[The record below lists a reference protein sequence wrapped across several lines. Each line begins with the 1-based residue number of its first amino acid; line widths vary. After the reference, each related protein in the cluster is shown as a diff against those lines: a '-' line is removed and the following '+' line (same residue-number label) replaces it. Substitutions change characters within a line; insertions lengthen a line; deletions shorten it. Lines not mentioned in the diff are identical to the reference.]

1 MSNNFGNQPQSNG
14 NRSDPGSNGQAPNRP
29 AGSLLRDYARQSSQV
44 SPQYNKEEREGPRRG
59 FSRHRTPFLLFLI
72 VALLVLVGGVSFATL
87 HQTGAQAASPVI
99 QQISHDPFT
108 NSTSQHHTQVEPDT
122 FSSGSTVVSAFQ
134 SGRFYAG
141 GGSSGIS
148 WATSTNA
155 GLTWQGGTLPGIT
168 VYTGG
173 SYARVSD
180 PAVAHDAAHGTWL
193 IASLAAKTTFD
204 GVNGSTAV
212 IVSRS
217 TNGGLTWNKPVLVAA
232 SGSSNNF
239 DKDWIVCD
247 QHPASPFYGR
257 CYAEWD
263 DAANHGR
270 IFMSFSTNGGLTWS
284 RPVSPTSQSFSAIG
298 GQPLVMP
305 NGYVIVPIY
314 GYDLATGAEG
324 LYSYRSTNGGASWTN
339 LLKIA
344 RSTYSAAS
352 AFYRGG
358 SLPSADIDH
367 AGKVYLAWAGCYFEP
382 KCMADDIVLTTTT
395 DGLTWAPLQ
404 RIPLDAVGSGVE
416 HITAGLAVDSST
428 SGSGAHLAVTYYYWP
443 HAGCSAS
450 TCQISVGFASSING
464 GATWSQHQTL
474 AGPML
479 ATWWANTNQG
489 YMTGD
494 YIATAISPST
504 HLAVTVFPVARAPSG
519 QTRNE
524 FMEGAS
530 LSVTGGTLRLFALN
544 LAGTA
549 PQGTYTKHY
558 RTAH

>member
-1 MSNNFGNQPQSNG
+1 M
-14 NRSDPGSNGQAPNRP
+14 GSF
-29 AGSLLRDYARQSSQV
+29 S
-44 SPQYNKEEREGPRRG
+44 KRR
-59 FSRHRTPFLLFLI
+59 TYFLAFLI
-72 VALLVLVGGVSFATL
+72 STLLVLVGGVSFATL
-87 HQTGAQAASPVI
+87 HQASAQVASAAI
-99 QQISHDPFT
+99 QQISNDPFT

-122 FSSGSTVVSAFQ
+122 FASGSTVVSAFQ

-155 GLTWQGGTLPGIT
+155 GLTWQRGTLPGIT
-168 VYTGG
+168 VYAGG

-180 PAVAHDAAHGTWL
+180 PVVAYDSAHGSWL

-212 IVSRS
+212 LVSRS

-239 DKDWIVCD
+239 DKDWMVCD
-247 QHPASPFYGR
+247 QYPASPFYGR

-270 IFMSFSTNGGLTWS
+270 ILMSSSINGGLTWS
-284 RPVSPTSQSFSAIG
+284 RPVSPTSQSFSALG
-298 GQPLVMP
+298 GQPLVQP
-305 NGYVIVPIY
+305 NGNVIVPIY
-314 GYDLATGAEG
+314 GYDLKTGAEG
-324 LYSYRSTNGGASWTN
+324 LYSYRSTTGGASWTN

-344 RSTYSAAS
+344 SSTYSSAS

-358 SLPSADIDH
+358 SLPSAAIDQQ
-367 AGKVYLAWAGCYFEP
+367 GKVYLAWAGCYFEP
-382 KCMADDIVLTTTT
+382 NCNADDLVLTTTT
-395 DGLTWAPLQ
+395 DGLTWTSLQ

-428 SGSGAHLAVTYYYWP
+428 SGSAAHLAVTYYSWP
-443 HAGCSAS
+443 YAGCSAS
-450 TCQISVGFASSING
+450 TCQISVGFASSLNG
-464 GATWSQHQTL
+464 GASWSQHQTL

-494 YIATAISPST
+494 YIATAIASST
-504 HLAVTVFPVARAPSG
+504 HQAVTAFPVATAPSG
-519 QTRNE
+519 QTLNQ
-524 FMEGAS
+524 FMEAAS
-530 LSVTGGTLRLFALN
+530 LSVTGGSLRPLVLN
-544 LAGTA
+544 ATNSVPQATHTKQYHTA
-549 PQGTYTKHY
+549 N
-558 RTAH
+558 